1 MKKCHGG
8 FDTIVAAVVMV
19 VLVIAIIIGS
29 VIGLSR
35 EAGNTVHSSV
45 EGITGAQKN
54 IGVVNTE
61 GPTTKIN

>member
-8 FDTIVAAVVMV
+8 FDTIIAAIVMV
-19 VLVIAIIIGS
+19 CLVVAIIIGS

-45 EGITGAQKN
+45 EGITGAQNN
-54 IGVVNTE
+54 IGVVNTN
-61 GPTTKIN
+61 GTTIPIN